1 MRFLNKPELLNGSQA
16 ADFLGVSPG
25 TLTVWR
31 CTKRYDLPY
40 LKIGRKVLYDINDL
54 RAFLEARKVRR

>member
-1 MRFLNKPELLNGSQA
+1 MRFLDKPELLNGSQA

-31 CTKRYDLPY
+31 CTKRYDLTLSEDRPKRS
-40 LKIGRKVLYDINDL
+40 L
-54 RAFLEARKVRR
+54 

>member
-1 MRFLNKPELLNGSQA
+1 MRLYAKPELLNNSQA
-16 ADFLGVSPG
+16 ADFLDVSPG
-25 TLTVWR
+25 TLNVWR

-40 LKIGRKVLYDINDL
+40 LRVGRKILYDINDL

>member
-1 MRFLNKPELLNGSQA
+1 MRPYVKPELLNNSQA
-16 ADFLGVSPG
+16 ADFLDVSPG
-25 TLTVWR
+25 TLNVWR

-40 LKIGRKVLYDINDL
+40 LRVGRKILYDINDL